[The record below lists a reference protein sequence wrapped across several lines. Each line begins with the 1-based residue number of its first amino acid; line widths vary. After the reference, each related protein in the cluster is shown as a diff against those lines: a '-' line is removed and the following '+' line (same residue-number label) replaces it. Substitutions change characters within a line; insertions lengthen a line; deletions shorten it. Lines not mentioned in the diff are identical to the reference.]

1 LRLLLAEGDAPLAA
15 RLGARLQSAGFA
27 VDLAPDTP
35 AARAWPDLGRIGAII
50 LDMAL
55 PDSEALLQGWT
66 QRAADVP
73 VLTLTARGKW
83 QDKVATLN
91 AGAADFVVKPVRF
104 EELLARLHTL
114 LRRREGLDGDWIGRD
129 GLRLDTRGHKAEL
142 NGAPLALTRMEFN
155 LLHLFLRHA
164 RQVLS
169 QEDILDHLYEPADE
183 RQFNAVEVLISR
195 LRRKIGTGR
204 VETVRGLGYRLVA

>member
-1 LRLLLAEGDAPLAA
+1 MRLLLAEGDAPLAA
-15 RLGARLQSAGFA
+15 RLGARLQGAGFA
-27 VDLAPDTP
+27 VDLAANTP
-35 AARAWPDLGRIGAII
+35 AARDWPDLHRIAAII
-50 LDMAL
+50 LDMEL
-55 PDSEALLQGWT
+55 PESDDLLEGWAHK
-66 QRAADVP
+66 AADIP
-73 VLTLTARGKW
+73 VLTLTGRGKW

-91 AGAADFVVKPVRF
+91 AGAADFIVKPVRF

-142 NGAPLALTRMEFN
+142 EGQPLARTRMEFR

-164 RQVLS
+164 RHVLS
-169 QEDILDHLYEPADE
+169 QEDILEHLYEPADE
-183 RQFNAVEVLISR
+183 RQFNAIEVLISR

-204 VETVRGLGYRLVA
+204 IETVRGLGYRLVA

>member
-1 LRLLLAEGDAPLAA
+1 
-15 RLGARLQSAGFA
+15 
-27 VDLAPDTP
+27 
-35 AARAWPDLGRIGAII
+35 
-50 LDMAL
+50 M
-55 PDSEALLQGWT
+55 
-66 QRAADVP
+66 
-73 VLTLTARGKW
+73 
-83 QDKVATLN
+83 
-91 AGAADFVVKPVRF
+91 RF

-142 NGAPLALTRMEFN
+142 NGQPLGLTRMEFR

-169 QEDILDHLYEPADE
+169 QEDILEHLYEPADE
-183 RQFNAVEVLISR
+183 RQFNAIEVLISR

-204 VETVRGLGYRLVA
+204 IETVRGLGYRLVA